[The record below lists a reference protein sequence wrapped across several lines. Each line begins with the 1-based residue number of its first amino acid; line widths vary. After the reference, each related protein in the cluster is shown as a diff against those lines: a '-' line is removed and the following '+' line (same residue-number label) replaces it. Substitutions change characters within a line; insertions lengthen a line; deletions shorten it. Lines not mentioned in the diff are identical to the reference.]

1 MSIRITNG
9 AMVKWK
15 NSLKGIM
22 SDKREQTILD
32 CVTKRSSKHKH
43 QIMDLFLA
51 KEFLWQTLPMQNLPR
66 KKVYKFGQQNS
77 VRVTVVATTTV
88 ERQKGRN
95 IVSKL
100 IQRVY

>member
-1 MSIRITNG
+1 
-9 AMVKWK
+9 
-15 NSLKGIM
+15 
-22 SDKREQTILD
+22 
-32 CVTKRSSKHKH
+32 
-43 QIMDLFLA
+43 MDLFFA
-51 KEFLWQTLPMQNLPR
+51 KGFLWQTLPTLNLPW

-100 IQRVY
+100 IQEFTKVHNYSSATFKLLRIIKIF